1 MKYIQPA
8 KWRCILMVSLTHPYP
23 CIAVQTMFRCF
34 AVVLLGLVAPSAA
47 FTMGST
53 SELPTL
59 TLDTRLVLEP
69 VVAPR
74 SMGEQMDPIDNSSN
88 KPIGELHRM
97 MLELSGPLS
106 DRATLEE
113 ARNMI
118 FDHIMTPH
126 LELSAETPCCGEYP
140 YCCHP
145 KL

>member
-1 MKYIQPA
+1 MALHSYYGLSLSHTP
-8 KWRCILMVSLTHPYP
+8 VSLH
-23 CIAVQTMFRCF
+23 IAVQTMFRSF

-53 SELPTL
+53 SEMPTL
-59 TLDTRLVLEP
+59 TLDTTRLVLEP
-69 VVAPR
+69 VVVPR
-74 SMGEQMDPIDNSSN
+74 SMGEQMDPIENINSNN

-126 LELSAETPCCGEYP
+126 LEMSAETPCCGEYP